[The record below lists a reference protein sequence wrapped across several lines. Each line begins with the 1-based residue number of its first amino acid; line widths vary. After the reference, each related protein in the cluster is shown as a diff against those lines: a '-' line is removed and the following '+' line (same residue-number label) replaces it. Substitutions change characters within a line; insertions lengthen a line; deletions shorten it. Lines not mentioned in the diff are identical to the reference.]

1 MAWNDK
7 RPMSPHLQV
16 YKLPLT
22 ALMSITHRATGVIN
36 SVGALFLVV
45 VLAKAAGG
53 EEAFSGASSLLSSW
67 FGYLVLF
74 GFSFALYFHFC
85 TGIRHLLSDA
95 GIGIEL
101 EEAKKSAPIALIA
114 AAVLTVLTW
123 IVALAAG

>member
-22 ALMSITHRATGVIN
+22 ALMSIMHRGTGIIN

-53 EEAFSGASSLLSSW
+53 EEAFSGASNLLSSW

-85 TGIRHLLSDA
+85 TGIRHLLSDT
-95 GIGIEL
+95 GIGIDL
-101 EEAKKSAPIALIA
+101 EAAKKSAPIALIA